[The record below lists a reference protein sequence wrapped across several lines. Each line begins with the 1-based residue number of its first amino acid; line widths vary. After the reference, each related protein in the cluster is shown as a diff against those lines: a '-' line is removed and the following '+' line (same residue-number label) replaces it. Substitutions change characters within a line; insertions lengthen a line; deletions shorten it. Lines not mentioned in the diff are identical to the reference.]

1 MNNNKI
7 KMTSLSFRKDFMLPE
22 EDKDRQLGFIKW
34 GKKNDYPYFLIDLYN
49 GSAWHQGIIKTK
61 TFYIAGNGIET
72 VSGNMDEFI
81 RNQYS
86 AFDMNEIAEQLAF
99 DFEMFGGF
107 CVKGTWNR
115 EGTRVALWEYLDIDR
130 IRMSED
136 EKTYYISD
144 DWSAMQQTSEKTNL
158 RMFPALDE
166 KNRVGQFVL
175 YYKEPAKKSRKE
187 KGIYPKPTY
196 QGGLTAIQTDVDVAK
211 FHMYELQNGFKSG
224 TLINM
229 PSGFPESSEELRRIT
244 DSIKGRTQSVED
256 AGEIII
262 TFSDGADLAP
272 SVQQLNGNDLDKR
285 YQSTAES
292 VQQNILV
299 AHSVTA
305 PTLFGVIQT
314 GSFNAAESADLFE
327 IFKTTYVSARQK
339 RIEWML
345 NYMAKLGGY
354 VGSVKLTDVMP
365 IIIKETDANA
375 VLDSTNPGA
384 IAPVVD
390 VAAVDVAKSAL
401 NGAQIAS
408 LIDVAAQINTGI
420 LTKDAALNVILASFP
435 SIDETQARKI
445 VGLPTNAFSKCKH
458 DSFTNEELKIFEE
471 FGESQDN
478 YIVVKSIPIA
488 WDTPSEE
495 IFSRQDMLFET
506 IGEIKIQIKDFD
518 KNVLSLLKKGEDSTS
533 IAKALNTNIKA
544 VAKSINQLST
554 WELYQKGSTTN
565 LGDSLLKEIPIEISE
580 FDVRYSYQT
589 RMDVPAVKTES
600 REFCKKLLELNR
612 SYTRDDI
619 NSISTRVDRNV
630 WTYRGGWYTNPDTG
644 ATSPWCRHEWIQ
656 QLVIKQK

>member
-1 MNNNKI
+1 MNNDKI

-22 EDKDRQLGFIKW
+22 EEKDRALGFVKW

-86 AFDMNEIAEQLAF
+86 AFDMNEIAEQMAF

-115 EGTRVALWEYLDIDR
+115 EGTRVALWEYLDVDR

-144 DWSAMQQTSEKTNL
+144 DWSAMQQSSEKTNL

-166 KNRVGQFVL
+166 NNRVGQFVL

-196 QGGLTAIQTDVDVAK
+196 QGGLTAIQTDVDIAK

-272 SVQQLNGNDLDKR
+272 TVQQLNGNDLDKR
-285 YQSTAES
+285 YSVTAAS

-354 VGSVKLTDVMP
+354 VGTVKLTDVMP
-365 IIIKETDANA
+365 LLIEETDANA
-375 VLDSTNPGA
+375 VLDSTNPSV

-408 LIDVAAQINTGI
+408 LIEVAAQINTGI
-420 LTKDAALNVILASFP
+420 LTKDAALNIILASFP

-445 VGLPTNAFSKCKH
+445 VGLQTNAFSKCKH
-458 DSFTNEELKIFEE
+458 DAFSDKELKIFEE
-471 FGESQDN
+471 FGESQDKF
-478 YIVVKSIPIA
+478 IVVKSMPIA

-506 IGEIKIQIKDFD
+506 IGEIKLKIKDFD
-518 KNVLSLLKKGEDSTS
+518 KNVLSLLNNGEDAAS
-533 IAKALNTNIKA
+533 IAKALKSDIKT
-544 VAKSINQLST
+544 VAISINQLST
-554 WELYQKGSTTN
+554 WELYTKGSITDFGDKLINDLEIETT
-565 LGDSLLKEIPIEISE
+565 E
-580 FDVRYSYQT
+580 FEVRYTYKT
-589 RMDVPAVKTES
+589 RTDVPAVKTES

-612 SYTRDDI
+612 SFTRDDI
-619 NSISTRVDRNV
+619 NTISTRVDRNV
-630 WTYRGGWYTNPDTG
+630 WTYRGGWYSNPDTG
-644 ATSPWCRHEWIQ
+644 ATTPWCRHEWMQ

>member
-1 MNNNKI
+1 MNKDKI
-7 KMTSLSFRKDFMLPE
+7 TMTSLSFRKDFMLPE
-22 EDKDRQLGFIKW
+22 EDKDRALGFMKW

-61 TFYIAGNGIET
+61 TFYIAGNGLES

-115 EGTRVALWEYLDIDR
+115 EGTRVALWEYLDVDM

-144 DWSAMQQTSEKTNL
+144 DWSAMQQSSEKTNL

-166 KNRVGQFVL
+166 NNPVGQFVI

-196 QGGLTAIQTDVDVAK
+196 QGGLTAIQTDVDIAK

-272 SVQQLNGNDLDKR
+272 TVQQLNGNDLDKR
-285 YQSTAES
+285 YTVTAES

-305 PTLFGVIQT
+305 PTLFGVIQQ

-365 IIIKETDANA
+365 LLIKETDANA
-375 VLDSTNPGA
+375 VLDSTNP
-384 IAPVVD
+384 
-390 VAAVDVAKSAL
+390 AVIQTL
-401 NGAQIAS
+401 
-408 LIDVAAQINTGI
+408 
-420 LTKDAALNVILASFP
+420 
-435 SIDETQARKI
+435 
-445 VGLPTNAFSKCKH
+445 SKCNQ
-458 DSFTNEELKIFEE
+458 SFSDKEIKIFQE
-471 FGESQDN
+471 FGESQDD
-478 YIVVKSIPIA
+478 YIVLKSMPIA

-495 IFSRQDMLFET
+495 IFKRQDMLFET
-506 IGEIKIQIKDFD
+506 IGEIKLKIKEFD
-518 KNVLSLLKKGEDSTS
+518 KNVLSLLNKGEDAAS
-533 IAKALNTNIKA
+533 IANILKTDLQS
-544 VAKSINQLST
+544 VAISINQLAT
-554 WELYQKGSTTN
+554 WELYNKGNITDFGDKLINDLEIETT
-565 LGDSLLKEIPIEISE
+565 E
-580 FDVRYSYQT
+580 FEVRYSYQT
-589 RMDVPAVKTES
+589 RTDVPAVKTES
-600 REFCKKLLELNR
+600 REFCIKLLQLNR
-612 SYTRDDI
+612 IYTRQDI
-619 NSISTRVDRNV
+619 DSISLRVDRNV
-630 WTYRGGWYTNPDTG
+630 WNYRGGWYSNPNTG
-644 ATSPWCRHEWIQ
+644 STTPWCRHEWVQ

>member
-1 MNNNKI
+1 MNNDKI

-22 EDKDRQLGFIKW
+22 EEKDRALGFVKW

-86 AFDMNEIAEQLAF
+86 AFDMNEIAEQMAF

-115 EGTRVALWEYLDIDR
+115 EGTRVALWEYLDVDR

-144 DWSAMQQTSEKTNL
+144 DWSAMQQSSEKTNL

-166 KNRVGQFVL
+166 NNRVGQFVL

-196 QGGLTAIQTDVDVAK
+196 QGGLTAIQTDVDIAK

-285 YQSTAES
+285 YSVTAAS

-354 VGSVKLTDVMP
+354 VGTVKLSDVMP
-365 IIIKETDANA
+365 LLIEETDANA
-375 VLDSTNPGA
+375 VLDTTNPGA
-384 IAPVVD
+384 ITPIVD
-390 VAAVDVAKSAL
+390 VAAVD
-401 NGAQIAS
+401 GAQIAS
-408 LIDVAAQINTGI
+408 LIEVAAQINTGI
-420 LTKDAALNVILASFP
+420 LTKDAALNIILASFP

-445 VGLPTNAFSKCKH
+445 VGLPTNAFAKCKH
-458 DSFTNEELKIFEE
+458 DAFSDKELKIFEE

-478 YIVVKSIPIA
+478 FIVVKSMPIA

-506 IGEIKIQIKDFD
+506 IGEIKLKIKDFD
-518 KNVLSLLKKGEDSTS
+518 KNVLSLLNKGEDAAS
-533 IAKALNTNIKA
+533 IAKALKSDIKT
-544 VAKSINQLST
+544 VAISINQLST
-554 WELYQKGSTTN
+554 WELYTKGSITDFGDKLINDLEIETT
-565 LGDSLLKEIPIEISE
+565 E
-580 FDVRYSYQT
+580 FEVRYTYKT
-589 RMDVPAVKTES
+589 RTDVPAVKTES

-612 SYTRDDI
+612 SFTRDDI

-630 WTYRGGWYTNPDTG
+630 WTYRGGWYSNPDTG
-644 ATSPWCRHEWIQ
+644 ATTPWCRHEWMQ

>member
-1 MNNNKI
+1 MNNDKI

-22 EDKDRQLGFIKW
+22 EEKDRQLGFVKW

-61 TFYIAGNGIET
+61 TFYIAGNGLET

-86 AFDMNEIAEQLAF
+86 AFDMNEIAEQMAF

-115 EGTRVALWEYLDIDR
+115 EGTRVALWEYLDVDR

-136 EKTYYISD
+136 EKMYYISD
-144 DWSAMQQTSEKTNL
+144 DWSAMQQSSEKTNL

-166 KNRVGQFVL
+166 NNRVGQFVL

-196 QGGLTAIQTDVDVAK
+196 QGGLTAIQTDVDIAK

-285 YQSTAES
+285 YSVTAAS

-339 RIEWML
+339 RIEWMI

-354 VGSVKLTDVMP
+354 VGTVKLTDVMP
-365 IIIKETDANA
+365 LLIKQTDANA
-375 VLDSTNPGA
+375 VLDSTNPA
-384 IAPVVD
+384 TITPVV
-390 VAAVDVAKSAL
+390 
-401 NGAQIAS
+401 
-408 LIDVAAQINTGI
+408 
-420 LTKDAALNVILASFP
+420 
-435 SIDETQARKI
+435 
-445 VGLPTNAFSKCKH
+445 GLSTNAFLKCKH
-458 DSFTNEELKIFEE
+458 DAFSDKELKIFEE

-478 YIVVKSIPIA
+478 FIVVKSMPIV

-506 IGEIKIQIKDFD
+506 IGEIKLKIRDFD
-518 KNVLSLLKKGEDSTS
+518 KNVLSLLNNGEDAAS
-533 IAKALNTNIKA
+533 IAKALKSDIKT
-544 VAKSINQLST
+544 VAISINQLST
-554 WELYQKGSTTN
+554 WELYTKGSITDFGDKLISDLEIETT
-565 LGDSLLKEIPIEISE
+565 E
-580 FDVRYSYQT
+580 FEVRYTYKT
-589 RMDVPAVKTES
+589 RTDVPAVKTES

-612 SYTRDDI
+612 SFTRDDI

-630 WTYRGGWYTNPDTG
+630 WTYRGGWYSNPDTG
-644 ATSPWCRHEWIQ
+644 ATTPWCRHEWLQ

>member
-1 MNNNKI
+1 MNNDKI

-22 EDKDRQLGFIKW
+22 EEKDRALGFVKW

-61 TFYIAGNGIET
+61 TFYIAGNGIEA

-86 AFDMNEIAEQLAF
+86 AFDMNEIAEQMAF

-115 EGTRVALWEYLDIDR
+115 EGTRVALWEYLDVDR

-144 DWSAMQQTSEKTNL
+144 DWSAMQQSSEKTNL

-166 KNRVGQFVL
+166 NNRVGQFVL

-196 QGGLTAIQTDVDVAK
+196 QGGLTAIQTDVDIAK

-285 YQSTAES
+285 YSVTAAS

-354 VGSVKLTDVMP
+354 VGTVKLTDVMP
-365 IIIKETDANA
+365 LLIEETDENA
-375 VLDSTNPGA
+375 VLDSTNPAA
-384 IAPVVD
+384 ITPIVD

-408 LIDVAAQINTGI
+408 LIEVAAQINTGI
-420 LTKDAALNVILASFP
+420 LTKDAALNIILASFP

-458 DSFTNEELKIFEE
+458 DAFSDKELKIFEE

-478 YIVVKSIPIA
+478 FIVVKSMPIA

-506 IGEIKIQIKDFD
+506 IGEIKLKIKDFD
-518 KNVLSLLKKGEDSTS
+518 KNVLSLLNNGEDAAS
-533 IAKALNTNIKA
+533 IAKALKSDIKT
-544 VAKSINQLST
+544 VAISINQLST
-554 WELYQKGSTTN
+554 WELYTKGSITDFGDKLINDLQIETT
-565 LGDSLLKEIPIEISE
+565 E
-580 FDVRYSYQT
+580 FEVRYTYKT
-589 RMDVPAVKTES
+589 RTDVPAVKTES

-612 SYTRDDI
+612 SFTRDDI

-630 WTYRGGWYTNPDTG
+630 WTYRGGWYSNPDTG
-644 ATSPWCRHEWIQ
+644 ATTPWCRHEWMQ

>member
-1 MNNNKI
+1 MNNDKI

-22 EDKDRQLGFIKW
+22 EEKDRQLGFVKW

-61 TFYIAGNGIET
+61 TFYIAGNGIEVVT
-72 VSGNMDEFI
+72 GNMDEFI

-86 AFDMNEIAEQLAF
+86 AFDMNEIAEQMAF

-115 EGTRVALWEYLDIDR
+115 EGTRVALWEYLDVDR

-136 EKTYYISD
+136 EKMYYISD
-144 DWSAMQQTSEKTNL
+144 DWSAMQQSSEKTNL

-166 KNRVGQFVL
+166 NNRVGQFVL

-196 QGGLTAIQTDVDVAK
+196 QGGLTAIQTDVDIAK

-285 YQSTAES
+285 YSVTAAS

-339 RIEWML
+339 RIEWMI

-365 IIIKETDANA
+365 LLIKETDANA
-375 VLDSTNPGA
+375 VLDSTNPG
-384 IAPVVD
+384 VVD
-390 VAAVDVAKSAL
+390 VAAV
-401 NGAQIAS
+401 
-408 LIDVAAQINTGI
+408 
-420 LTKDAALNVILASFP
+420 NV
-435 SIDETQARKI
+435 
-445 VGLPTNAFSKCKH
+445 SKCKH
-458 DSFTNEELKIFEE
+458 NSFSDKELKIFEE

-478 YIVVKSIPIA
+478 FIVVKSMPIA

-506 IGEIKIQIKDFD
+506 IGEIKLKIKDFD
-518 KNVLSLLKKGEDSTS
+518 KNVLSLLNNGEDAAS
-533 IAKALNTNIKA
+533 IAKALKSDIKT
-544 VAKSINQLST
+544 VAISINQLST
-554 WELYQKGSTTN
+554 WELYTKGSITDFGDKLISDLEIETT
-565 LGDSLLKEIPIEISE
+565 E
-580 FDVRYSYQT
+580 FEVRYTYKT
-589 RMDVPAVKTES
+589 RTDVPAVKTES

-612 SYTRDDI
+612 SFTRDDI

-630 WTYRGGWYTNPDTG
+630 WTYRGGWYSNPDTG
-644 ATSPWCRHEWIQ
+644 ATTPWCRHEWMQ

>member
-22 EDKDRQLGFIKW
+22 EEKDRQLGFIKW

-144 DWSAMQQTSEKTNL
+144 DWSAMHQTSEKTNL

-196 QGGLTAIQTDVDVAK
+196 QGGLTAIQTDVDIAK

-345 NYMAKLGGY
+345 NYMANLGGY

-375 VLDSTNPGA
+375 VLDSTNP
-384 IAPVVD
+384 
-390 VAAVDVAKSAL
+390 AVI
-401 NGAQIAS
+401 QE
-408 LIDVAAQINTGI
+408 
-420 LTKDAALNVILASFP
+420 NVL
-435 SIDETQARKI
+435 
-445 VGLPTNAFSKCKH
+445 SKCKH
-458 DSFTNEELKIFEE
+458 DSFTNEELNIFEE

>member
-1 MNNNKI
+1 MNNDKI

-22 EDKDRQLGFIKW
+22 EEKDRQLGFVKW

-61 TFYIAGNGIET
+61 TFYIAGNGLEAVT
-72 VSGNMDEFI
+72 GNMDEFI

-86 AFDMNEIAEQLAF
+86 AFDMNEIAEQMAF

-115 EGTRVALWEYLDIDR
+115 EGTRVALWEYLDVDR

-136 EKTYYISD
+136 EKMYYISD
-144 DWSAMQQTSEKTNL
+144 DWSAMQQSSEKTNL

-166 KNRVGQFVL
+166 NNRVGQFVL

-196 QGGLTAIQTDVDVAK
+196 QGGLTAIQTDVDIAK

-285 YQSTAES
+285 YSVTAQS

-339 RIEWML
+339 RIEWMI

-354 VGSVKLTDVMP
+354 VGTVKLTDVMP
-365 IIIKETDANA
+365 LLIKETNANA
-375 VLDSTNPGA
+375 VLDS
-384 IAPVVD
+384 
-390 VAAVDVAKSAL
+390 
-401 NGAQIAS
+401 
-408 LIDVAAQINTGI
+408 
-420 LTKDAALNVILASFP
+420 
-435 SIDETQARKI
+435 
-445 VGLPTNAFSKCKH
+445 TNAFSKCKH
-458 DSFTNEELKIFEE
+458 DAFSDKELKIFEE

-478 YIVVKSIPIA
+478 FIVVKSMPIA

-495 IFSRQDMLFET
+495 IFSRQDMLFAT
-506 IGEIKIQIKDFD
+506 IGEIKLKIRDFD
-518 KNVLSLLKKGEDSTS
+518 KNVLSLLNNGEDAAS
-533 IAKALNTNIKA
+533 IAKALKSDIKT
-544 VAKSINQLST
+544 VAISINQLST
-554 WELYQKGSTTN
+554 WELYTKGSITDFGDKLISDLEIETT
-565 LGDSLLKEIPIEISE
+565 E
-580 FDVRYSYQT
+580 FEVRYTYKT
-589 RMDVPAVKTES
+589 RTDVPAVKTES

-612 SYTRDDI
+612 SFTRDDI

-630 WTYRGGWYTNPDTG
+630 WTYRGGWYSNPDTG
-644 ATSPWCRHEWIQ
+644 ATTPWCRHEWMQ

>member
-1 MNNNKI
+1 MNNDKI

-22 EDKDRQLGFIKW
+22 EEKDRALGFVKW

-86 AFDMNEIAEQLAF
+86 AFDMNEIAEQMAF

-115 EGTRVALWEYLDIDR
+115 EGTRVALWEYLDVDR

-144 DWSAMQQTSEKTNL
+144 DWSAMQQSSEKTNL

-166 KNRVGQFVL
+166 NNRVGQFVL

-196 QGGLTAIQTDVDVAK
+196 QGGLTAIQTDVDIAK

-285 YQSTAES
+285 YSVTAQS

-339 RIEWML
+339 RIEWMI

-354 VGSVKLTDVMP
+354 VGTVKLTDVMP
-365 IIIKETDANA
+365 LLIEETDANA
-375 VLDSTNPGA
+375 VLDSTNPAA

-408 LIDVAAQINTGI
+408 LIEVAAQINTGI
-420 LTKDAALNVILASFP
+420 LTKEAALNIILASFP

-458 DSFTNEELKIFEE
+458 DSFSDKELKIFEE
-471 FGESQDN
+471 FGESQDKF
-478 YIVVKSIPIA
+478 IVVKSMPIA

-506 IGEIKIQIKDFD
+506 IGEIKLKIKDFD
-518 KNVLSLLKKGEDSTS
+518 KNVLSLLNNGEDAAS
-533 IAKALNTNIKA
+533 IAKALKSDIKT
-544 VAKSINQLST
+544 VAISINQLST
-554 WELYQKGSTTN
+554 WELYTKGSITDFGDKLINDLEIETT
-565 LGDSLLKEIPIEISE
+565 E
-580 FDVRYSYQT
+580 FEVRYTYKT
-589 RMDVPAVKTES
+589 RTDVPAVKTES

-612 SYTRDDI
+612 SFTRDDI
-619 NSISTRVDRNV
+619 NIISTRVDRNV
-630 WTYRGGWYTNPDTG
+630 WTYRGGWYSNPDTG
-644 ATSPWCRHEWIQ
+644 ATTPWCRHEWMQ